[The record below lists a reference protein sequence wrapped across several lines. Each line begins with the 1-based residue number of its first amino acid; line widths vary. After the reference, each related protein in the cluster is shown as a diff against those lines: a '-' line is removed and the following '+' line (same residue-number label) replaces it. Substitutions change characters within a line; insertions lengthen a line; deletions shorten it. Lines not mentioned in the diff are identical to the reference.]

1 MGLTIDTTI
10 LVDFFTKRY
19 AERYEK
25 SKASL
30 KKAKGKPVYYPKLI
44 LAEISG
50 VLVGYNIK
58 LADLG

>member
-30 KKAKGKPVYYPKLI
+30 KEAKGNQYT
-44 LAEISG
+44 AQ
-50 VLVGYNIK
+50 N
-58 LADLG
+58 